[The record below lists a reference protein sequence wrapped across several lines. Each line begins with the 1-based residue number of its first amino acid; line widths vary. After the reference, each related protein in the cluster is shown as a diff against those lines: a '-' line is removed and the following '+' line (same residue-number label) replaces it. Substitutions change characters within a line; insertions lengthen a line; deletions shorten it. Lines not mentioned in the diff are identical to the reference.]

1 MYTEESSDF
10 LGHFLSGI
18 PSTGGPARTP
28 TGLGTP
34 WEMPAQPREG
44 AGWGRSGVDQGLRRG
59 WKSWGDAGSPSLYRE
74 GPHVL
79 SRCVSG
85 GGVTADPL
93 GSSCISTGAPQQGTD
108 FKFNFLEPH

>member
-34 WEMPAQPREG
+34 GRCLPSPGRGPA
-44 AGWGRSGVDQGLRRG
+44 
-59 WKSWGDAGSPSLYRE
+59 
-74 GPHVL
+74 
-79 SRCVSG
+79 G
-85 GGVTADPL
+85 GGQGWTRASGEAGRAGEML
-93 GSSCISTGAPQQGTD
+93 GAPLHTERGRMCSAGVCQVEGSLQTPW
-108 FKFNFLEPH
+108 EVAA